1 MGETFSQL
9 GSQKDENKSILPPD
23 PTIGSKS
30 ASYAS
35 TNSSKV
41 FCSCVPCERATGASF
56 VICPTC
62 QGSGEIP
69 RELEKQLV
77 ALIPYG
83 DQRLKPRHTKLSVF
97 LAVFICLVTSSLIA
111 FFLFP
116 RTIAMQPAGLNSSIV
131 AFEETDI
138 CLNITV
144 FYAVANRIQEEN
156 TYKICTWLK
165 IKVHH
170 VLLHIQGTLT
180 YSYLSHSEQLVFQ
193 SYEYVDCRGNTS
205 VPHLLVPH
213 PP

>member
-9 GSQKDENKSILPPD
+9 GSQKDENKSILPHGPD
-23 PTIGSKS
+23 IGSKA
-30 ASYAS
+30 ASYS
-35 TNSSKV
+35 SNRSSKS
-41 FCSCVPCERATGASF
+41 FFSCAPCAAGSF
-56 VICPTC
+56 VTCPTC
-62 QGSGEIP
+62 QGSREIP

-97 LAVFICLVTSSLIA
+97 LAVLICLLTSSLSI

-116 RTIAMQPAGLNSSIV
+116 RSIAVQPAGLNFSSV
-131 AFEETDI
+131 VFDKADI
-138 CLNITV
+138 HLNITM
-144 FYAVANRIQEEN
+144 FYAVANRIQDEN

-170 VLLHIQGTLT
+170 VLLYIQGTLT
-180 YSYLSHSEQLVFQ
+180 YTYLSRTEQLVFQ

-213 PP
+213 LP

>member
-30 ASYAS
+30 ASYSS

-83 DQRLKPRHTKLSVF
+83 DQRLKPRHTIS
-97 LAVFICLVTSSLIA
+97 
-111 FFLFP
+111 
-116 RTIAMQPAGLNSSIV
+116 
-131 AFEETDI
+131 
-138 CLNITV
+138 
-144 FYAVANRIQEEN
+144 
-156 TYKICTWLK
+156 
-165 IKVHH
+165 
-170 VLLHIQGTLT
+170 
-180 YSYLSHSEQLVFQ
+180 
-193 SYEYVDCRGNTS
+193 
-205 VPHLLVPH
+205 
-213 PP
+213 